1 MTCDSAEMD
10 YDFFDKDVV
19 NGPAGMGR
27 MVLVLTM
34 MFVRIVATMV
44 LFSRH
49 TPRSTT
55 GKLENDEFDVA
66 QATNL
71 RPRGLNCCGV
81 SFLHHPS
88 S

>member
-27 MVLVLTM
+27 MVMVLTM

-49 TPRSTT
+49 TPKSKTAKI
-55 GKLENDEFDVA
+55 GK
-66 QATNL
+66 Q
-71 RPRGLNCCGV
+71 
-81 SFLHHPS
+81 
-88 S
+88 